1 MEDFEILIAEILE
14 VESVSEGDSLSSFDA
29 WDSLTILS
37 IIALCDETFGVQLAA
52 DEIEDSG
59 SIKGLKQLILSKQD
73 S

>member
-14 VESVSEGDSLSSFDA
+14 VESVNESDTFNSFEA

-37 IIALCDETFGVQLAA
+37 IIALCDESYGVQLAA

-59 SIKGLKQLILSKQD
+59 SVIGLKQLILSKQG